1 MKPVFHFFKEYRMDE
16 GGIDDLDGLME
27 VNPRIPKFDM
37 LVALR
42 VLQEKR
48 WEMVGLSTGTQ

>member
-1 MKPVFHFFKEYRMDE
+1 MDE